1 MNYMRPVQSTGGGTA
16 VRRALAPTPESR
28 PASASTQPSTQETT
42 PVTQQSTGY
51 GLPCMKCRKY
61 YPASLSACPVC
72 KSSERVS
79 PVASTASH
87 PPAPAQPSGASLDEE
102 RERILRDFKAKLY
115 ASHTPIPASTQSTQT
130 SCAHAG
136 EVRGPHE
143 AATVCK
149 VCYKRLQA
157 RLEVLEGALHMDLRE
172 AAQVIYD
179 AVWADMSDPTKTY
192 TNAARA
198 LLAELRKRAGIKL
211 TLARVQPIAH

>member
-1 MNYMRPVQSTGGGTA
+1 
-16 VRRALAPTPESR
+16 
-28 PASASTQPSTQETT
+28 
-42 PVTQQSTGY
+42 
-51 GLPCMKCRKY
+51 MKCRKY
-61 YPASLSACPVC
+61 YPASLSECPVC

-79 PVASTASH
+79 PVASTPSH
-87 PPAPAQPSGASLDEE
+87 PPAQASGASLDEE

-115 ASHTPIPASTQSTQT
+115 ASHTQMPASEPTQS

-149 VCYKRLQA
+149 VCYERLQA

-198 LLAELRKRAGIKL
+198 LLAALRKRAGIQL

>member
-1 MNYMRPVQSTGGGTA
+1 
-16 VRRALAPTPESR
+16 
-28 PASASTQPSTQETT
+28 
-42 PVTQQSTGY
+42 
-51 GLPCMKCRKY
+51 MKCRKY

-72 KSSERVS
+72 KSSERVA
-79 PVASTASH
+79 PVAATPSH
-87 PPAPAQPSGASLDEE
+87 PVAQASGASLDEE
-102 RERILRDFKAKLY
+102 RERILREFKAKLY
-115 ASHTPIPASTQSTQT
+115 ASHTQIPTSTPATQT
-130 SCAHAG
+130 TPSGCAHAG

-149 VCYKRLQA
+149 VCYERLQA
-157 RLEVLEGALHMDLRE
+157 RLEVLEAAIHMDLRE

-179 AVWADMSDPTKTY
+179 AVWADMSDPTRTY

>member
-1 MNYMRPVQSTGGGTA
+1 MNYMRPAQSTGGGTA

-28 PASASTQPSTQETT
+28 PAPASTQPSTQETK
-42 PVTQQSTGY
+42 PVTQPSTGY

-79 PVASTASH
+79 PVASTSSH

-115 ASHTPIPASTQSTQT
+115 ASHSQVPQSTQS

-149 VCYKRLQA
+149 VCYERLQA

>member
-16 VRRALAPTPESR
+16 VRRALAPTAESAH
-28 PASASTQPSTQETT
+28 PSASSQPSTQETAPAAQT
-42 PVTQQSTGY
+42 TGY

-72 KSSERVS
+72 KSPERVA
-79 PVASTASH
+79 PLAATPSH
-87 PPAPAQPSGASLDEE
+87 PPAQASGASLDEE

-115 ASHTPIPASTQSTQT
+115 ASHAQIPTSTPATPS
-130 SCAHAG
+130 SCAHVE

-149 VCYKRLQA
+149 VCYERLQA
-157 RLEVLEGALHMDLRE
+157 RLEVLEAAIHMDLRE

-179 AVWADMSDPTKTY
+179 AVWADMSDPTRTY

-211 TLARVQPIAH
+211 TLARVQPISH

>member
-1 MNYMRPVQSTGGGTA
+1 MNYMRPAQSTGGGTA

-28 PASASTQPSTQETT
+28 PAPASTQPSTQETK
-42 PVTQQSTGY
+42 PVTQPSTGY

-79 PVASTASH
+79 PVASTSSH

-115 ASHTPIPASTQSTQT
+115 ASHSQVPQSTQS

-149 VCYKRLQA
+149 VCYERLQA

-198 LLAELRKRAGIKL
+198 LLGELRKRAGIKL